1 MYVQVKTEYTAERL
15 VQLKK
20 ENKKSGY
27 LAAYMLAAF
36 VLWTAAI
43 SVVDVQAIGPQESAV
58 GFATVNGFVHNLTGV
73 HMALYTI
80 TDWLSL
86 VPAGFAVGF
95 GILGLVQWIKRK
107 RLRNVDYSILV
118 LGGFYV
124 VVMAL
129 YVLFEMV
136 VVNYRPVLIH
146 GYLEVSYPSSTTM
159 LVMCIMPTAAMQLH
173 ARIGNR
179 ILRRC
184 VTSVI
189 AVFML
194 FMVIGRLV
202 SGVHWFTDI
211 VGGALLSIGLVLLY
225 RTVILSKGPDNF

>member
-1 MYVQVKTEYTAERL
+1 MKHG
-15 VQLKK
+15 
-20 ENKKSGY
+20 KSLWG
-27 LAAYMLAAF
+27 AVGMLAAF
-36 VLWTAAI
+36 GLWTAA
-43 SVVDVQAIGPQESAV
+43 VCLLDVQAIGPQGSTV
-58 GFATVNGFVHNLTGV
+58 GFASINRAVHDLTGV
-73 HMALYTI
+73 HLALYVL

-95 GILGLVQWIKRK
+95 GILGLVQWIQRK

-179 ILRRC
+179 IRRRC